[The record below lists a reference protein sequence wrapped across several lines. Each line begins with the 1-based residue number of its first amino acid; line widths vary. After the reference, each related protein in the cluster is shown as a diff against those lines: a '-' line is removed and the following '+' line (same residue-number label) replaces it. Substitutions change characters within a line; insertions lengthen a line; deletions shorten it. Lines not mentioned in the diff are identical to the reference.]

1 MGWTLGKHRNF
12 YENGEGMK
20 QASDELINFLA
31 TLESDK
37 LRLADLYTFKLTNG
51 TVLRFTSADFDI
63 TINGNTFSHKNAG
76 ISRSSMAW
84 ATGLSV
90 DDVTLEFN
98 PSEEDKLEEITL
110 VEAFRNGSFDGA
122 EVQIDIAF
130 YADGWDNEPL
140 VLEKLF
146 VGNID
151 VDEIGGSYVKASIK
165 SYTEL
170 LNAAFPSQVY
180 QASCCYALYGAG
192 CGVNRANFSED
203 AYVLSNSTKKQ
214 INCQLRQAAGYYQ
227 NGVVTFLTGKNINI
241 KKSVKVH
248 QSGFLTLS
256 TPLPY
261 VPAIGDKFSVSAGC
275 NKTISMCESK
285 FHNKANYSGTPFVP
299 KADSTVKF

>member
-1 MGWTLGKHRNF
+1 MGKHRNF
-12 YENGEGMK
+12 YENGEIMK
-20 QASDELINFLA
+20 QASEDLIKFLA
-31 TLESDK
+31 TTEGNK

-51 TVLRFTSADFDI
+51 TILRFTSSDFDI
-63 TINGNTFSHKNAG
+63 IVNDKIFSHKNAG
-76 ISRSSMAW
+76 ISRSSMSW
-84 ATGLSV
+84 LTGLSV
-90 DDVTLEFN
+90 DDVTIEFN
-98 PSEEDKLEEITL
+98 PTENDKLDDVSL

-122 EVQIDIAF
+122 EVQLDIAF
-130 YADGWDNEPL
+130 YKDGWENEPL

-151 VDEIGGSYVKASIK
+151 VDEIGGSYVKVSIK

-203 AYVLSNSTKKQ
+203 AYVLTNSTKKQ

-227 NGVVTFLTGKNINI
+227 NGVITFLTGKNINV
-241 KKSVKVH
+241 KKSIKVH

-261 VPAIGDKFSVSAGC
+261 APAIGDKFSVSAGC